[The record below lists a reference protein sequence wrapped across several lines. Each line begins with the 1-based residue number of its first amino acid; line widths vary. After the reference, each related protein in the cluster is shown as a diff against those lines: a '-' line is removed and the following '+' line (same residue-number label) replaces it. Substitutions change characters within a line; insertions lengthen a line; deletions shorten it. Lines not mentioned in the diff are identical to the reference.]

1 MKRIIATVMIV
12 FLVLPGFAAAAP
24 GGHGAPVGEQ
34 IGNDENTTP
43 GGEHRMKMMENRNAK
58 AAENKTPEIP
68 ENETVTEEENET
80 PREDGNKTRVD
91 NAHRDQN
98 RVRLAV
104 HALLAAENRTGGI
117 GPEVS
122 AVAREFNNS
131 VQKTFAAEGQ
141 IQARHGFVRFLF
153 GGDEDAARLIAEETQ
168 RNRERVAELRQS
180 IENCTCDD
188 ETREMLCEQI
198 RTIEQEQDRLSALA
212 NEEIRNRGLFCWK

>member
-1 MKRIIATVMIV
+1 MKRIIAAVMIV

-43 GGEHRMKMMENRNAK
+43 GGEHRMKENRNVK
-58 AAENKTPEIP
+58 VT
-68 ENETVTEEENET
+68 ENETVAEEENEA

-91 NAHRDQN
+91 KTQRDQN

-117 GPEVS
+117 GRDVS

-131 VQKTFAAEGQ
+131 VQKTLEAEEQ
-141 IQARHGFVRFLF
+141 IQARHGFMRFLF
-153 GGDEDAARLIAEETQ
+153 GGDEDAARLIAEEAQ
-168 RNRERVAELRQS
+168 RNRERVMELRQS

-188 ETREMLCEQI
+188 ETRTMLREQV

-212 NEEIRNRGLFCWK
+212 DEELQHRGLFRWK